1 MRWVL
6 GIVAALALGGAAWAK
21 PANTEC
27 VADDGS
33 RFYMLASNGTVVVKW
48 GRGDWQNAFAEV
60 EGKMVTVTQIA
71 THGVIIIAWNTNTNA
86 AYVLMKD
93 DRDGKKS
100 GFNAR
105 CWFK

>member
-1 MRWVL
+1 MRVL
-6 GIVAALALGGAAWAK
+6 AFVVALLLAAPVYAK

-33 RFYMLASNGTVVVKW
+33 RFYMLASNGTVVIKW

-60 EGKMVTVTQIA
+60 EGVMVTVTQIA
-71 THGVIIIAWNTNTNA
+71 PNGVIIVAWNTNTNA

-93 DRDGKKS
+93 DRNGKKT
-100 GFNAR
+100 GFHAR